1 MGILYFRFQAE
12 GLAEARP
19 AAGRMMER
27 SMRRNESYRSARFTK
42 SRMHASAAHGV
53 SPTNGSSVTGIKALR
68 REAWDIPP
76 PQVVKVAGIAGA
88 LALLAACNDGPP
100 LKAPSPDEPISTVRY
115 QCQQNRTI
123 VADFYDGPSRTG
135 ADGRPIPGGRVL
147 VQLSDG
153 RKFSLPQTLSGSGIR
168 YADSSESLVFWSKGD
183 TAFVEEGP
191 SKAVTYRDC
200 VSKKA

>member
-1 MGILYFRFQAE
+1 
-12 GLAEARP
+12 
-19 AAGRMMER
+19 
-27 SMRRNESYRSARFTK
+27 
-42 SRMHASAAHGV
+42 MHASAAHRAH
-53 SPTNGSSVTGIKALR
+53 PTDAASSADIKGLGGK
-68 REAWDIPP
+68 AWDIRPL
-76 PQVVKVAGIAGA
+76 QVVKLAGIACT
-88 LALLAACNDGPP
+88 LAHLAACNDGPP
-100 LKAPSPDEPISTVRY
+100 LKAPSPDAPISTVRY

-168 YADSSESLVFWSKGD
+168 YADSSGSLVFWSKGD

-200 VSKKA
+200 ASRKA

>member
-1 MGILYFRFQAE
+1 
-12 GLAEARP
+12 
-19 AAGRMMER
+19 
-27 SMRRNESYRSARFTK
+27 
-42 SRMHASAAHGV
+42 MHASAEHDV
-53 SPTNGSSVTGIKALR
+53 SPLNRSSSADIKALHGK
-68 REAWDIPP
+68 AWDIRP
-76 PQVVKVAGIAGA
+76 PQVAKVAFIACS
-88 LALLAACNDGPP
+88 LALLAACNAGPP

-200 VSKKA
+200 VSRKA

>member
-1 MGILYFRFQAE
+1 
-12 GLAEARP
+12 
-19 AAGRMMER
+19 
-27 SMRRNESYRSARFTK
+27 
-42 SRMHASAAHGV
+42 MHASAAHEV
-53 SPTNGSSVTGIKALR
+53 SPADRASSFEFKALAV
-68 REAWDIPP
+68 ESWDIRP
-76 PQVVKVAGIAGA
+76 PQIAKVAGIACT

-200 VSKKA
+200 VSRKA